1 MNEFRRGFKRKPNE
15 SSAFALVLN
24 ASSFDWPQSYMKHVV
39 EDSTALPR
47 TRARDALKHRP
58 SSEKEKQRRCDNGPV
73 KWGGQSA
80 VPDGKSWSLNKLSKA
95 MRDSPRR
102 VFLNSTTQ
110 DRTPW
115 DDLFRLV
122 AALILDRVSGTFRSA
137 CLMSLIARI
146 VFVSLCLTHH
156 DED

>member
-1 MNEFRRGFKRKPNE
+1 MRELTAVWGKYTARLAPGGPRING
-15 SSAFALVLN
+15 SS
-24 ASSFDWPQSYMKHVV
+24 S
-39 EDSTALPR
+39 
-47 TRARDALKHRP
+47 RAC
-58 SSEKEKQRRCDNGPV
+58 EM
-73 KWGGQSA
+73 GGLICS
-80 VPDGKSWSLNKLSKA
+80 DGKSESLNKLSKA

-115 DDLFRLV
+115 DDLSRLV
-122 AALILDRVSGTFRSA
+122 AALILDRVSGTLRSA

-146 VFVSLCLTHH
+146 VFVFAMSDSH

>member
-1 MNEFRRGFKRKPNE
+1 MSGGN
-15 SSAFALVLN
+15 
-24 ASSFDWPQSYMKHVV
+24 
-39 EDSTALPR
+39 LP
-47 TRARDALKHRP
+47 
-58 SSEKEKQRRCDNGPV
+58 G
-73 KWGGQSA
+73 
-80 VPDGKSWSLNKLSKA
+80 PDGKSASLNKLSKA

-122 AALILDRVSGTFRSA
+122 AALILDRVSGTLRSA
-137 CLMSLIARI
+137 FLMSLIARI
-146 VFVSLCLTHH
+146 VFVFAMSLIHH

>member
-1 MNEFRRGFKRKPNE
+1 
-15 SSAFALVLN
+15 
-24 ASSFDWPQSYMKHVV
+24 
-39 EDSTALPR
+39 
-47 TRARDALKHRP
+47 
-58 SSEKEKQRRCDNGPV
+58 
-73 KWGGQSA
+73 
-80 VPDGKSWSLNKLSKA
+80 

-115 DDLFRLV
+115 DDLSRLV
-122 AALILDRVSGTFRSA
+122 AALILDRVSGTLRSA

-146 VFVSLCLTHH
+146 VRVRYGLPYH

>member
-1 MNEFRRGFKRKPNE
+1 MRELTAVWGKYTARLAPGGPRING
-15 SSAFALVLN
+15 SSSRVCE
-24 ASSFDWPQSYMKHVV
+24 M
-39 EDSTALPR
+39 
-47 TRARDALKHRP
+47 
-58 SSEKEKQRRCDNGPV
+58 
-73 KWGGQSA
+73 GGLICS
-80 VPDGKSWSLNKLSKA
+80 DGKSESLNKLSKA

-115 DDLFRLV
+115 HDLSGLV
-122 AALILDRVSGTFRSA
+122 VALILDRVSGTLRSA

-146 VFVSLCLTHH
+146 VFVLLLTHH